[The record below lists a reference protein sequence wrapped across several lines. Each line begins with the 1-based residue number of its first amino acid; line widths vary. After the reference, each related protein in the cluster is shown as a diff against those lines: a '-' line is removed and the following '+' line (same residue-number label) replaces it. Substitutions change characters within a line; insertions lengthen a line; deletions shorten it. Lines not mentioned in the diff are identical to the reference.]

1 MRGMTSLHTRS
12 TTWMKLK
19 MENLC
24 SKRPAYRYMHLEK
37 MGVVWSY
44 FFPNPSPPPDP
55 VPLLMETAWYNMI
68 WNKNQA
74 LKGKLSTL
82 HPKHPAV
89 QHLRILVSGPIG
101 AGKSSFIYSIDS
113 ILQNKK
119 LNAAERVTTGNFS
132 GTKTFTTSKFKDEK
146 GHPLSFV
153 IGDVMGLESAD
164 DSGVKTKD
172 LVSILKG
179 HIKDNYKFNPISACS
194 GEDIRYNSCPTLNDK
209 AHCLVLVIPADSFT
223 ASGHEAEKTN
233 VLLDTD
239 SIKKIQNIRRKA
251 LDLRIPHVVILTKVD
266 LACPHVKEDIKHV
279 YSSRTIHQKMQACSN
294 ALGIPTSDIF
304 PVSNYHGDN
313 EPGKNPDKDA
323 VLLSTLTQ
331 ILDYANDS
339 LEKMKE
345 SEDAE
350 DGFAMGPRRRRS
362 MESNP
367 DFAESDTKQ

>member
-1 MRGMTSLHTRS
+1 
-12 TTWMKLK
+12 
-19 MENLC
+19 
-24 SKRPAYRYMHLEK
+24 

-44 FFPNPSPPPDP
+44 FFQTPSPPPDP
-55 VPLLMETAWYNMI
+55 VPLLMETAWYNME
-68 WNKNQA
+68 WSQSHG
-74 LKGKLSTL
+74 LKEKLSRL
-82 HPKHPAV
+82 YPKHPAV
-89 QHLRILVSGPIG
+89 KHLRILVSGPVG

-119 LNAAERVTTGNFS
+119 LNSAERVTTGNFR
-132 GTKTFTTSKFKDEK
+132 GTKTFRTSKFKDEQ

-153 IGDVMGLESAD
+153 IDDVMGLESAD

-179 HIKDNYKFNPISACS
+179 CIKDNYKFNPISACS
-194 GEDIRYNSCPTLNDK
+194 GEDTRYNSSPTLNDK

-223 ASGHEAEKTN
+223 ASGHAAEKTGN
-233 VLLDTD
+233 VFMDND
-239 SIKKIQNIRRKA
+239 SIRKIKHIRDKA
-251 LDLRIPHVVILTKVD
+251 LDLRIPQVVILTKVD

-279 YSSRTIHQKMQACSN
+279 YRSQTIHQKMQACSD

-313 EPGKNPDKDA
+313 EPRKKTDKDA

-331 ILDYANDS
+331 ILDYANDY
-339 LEKMKE
+339 LEKIKE
-345 SEDAE
+345 SEDAK

-362 MESNP
+362 KESNP
-367 DFAESDTKQ
+367 DTAESVIQNNDAFYSLWI